1 MSDNKNVTV
10 DTDKA
15 VSIAA
20 QAAEELEQAAGL
32 QTDIG
37 SYTHTFKTPFTYN
50 GRTFEQMSF
59 NWEGLTGNDSLAIEA
74 ELRTH
79 GITLVIPAYTGEYL
93 AGMAARSCT
102 DRDEKGNRVVGSD
115 TIRAMP
121 LADFQAVCGR
131 ARTFLLRLGR

>member
-1 MSDNKNVTV
+1 MPENKKNM
-10 DTDKA
+10 DADKV

-20 QAAEELEQAAGL
+20 KAAEELERAAGM

-37 SYTHTFKTPFTYN
+37 SYTHIFKTPFTYN
-50 GRTFEQMSF
+50 GKTFDQMTF

-93 AGMAARSCT
+93 SGMAARACIE
-102 DRDEKGNRVVGSD
+102 RDEKGARTVGSD

-121 LADFQAVCGR
+121 LADFQMICGR
-131 ARTFLLRLGR
+131 ARTFLLRSGR